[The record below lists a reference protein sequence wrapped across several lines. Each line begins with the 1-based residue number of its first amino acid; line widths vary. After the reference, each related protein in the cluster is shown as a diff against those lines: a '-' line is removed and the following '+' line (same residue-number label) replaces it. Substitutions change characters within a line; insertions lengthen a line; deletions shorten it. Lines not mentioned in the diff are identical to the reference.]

1 MGKAPEYSNEELP
14 VYLSLRNIS
23 KSFDSV
29 LAVDQINLEVGAHE
43 FVCILGPS
51 GCGKTTLLRIVAGL
65 VQSDQGDVF
74 LDGVDLTNIPARLR
88 GFGIVFQSYSL
99 FPNMTVAENIGYGP
113 VIHRQPKAKIQ
124 SKVGELLDI
133 TGMGEYASKYP
144 HQLSGGQQ
152 QRVALARAL
161 ALEPKLLLLDEPLS
175 ALDAQVRTG
184 LRHEIRS
191 LQRRLGVPTLMV
203 THDQEEAMVMAD
215 RIVCMNEGRI
225 EQVGTPDELY
235 LEPRSAFVADFIGQ
249 INVLSEGP
257 KPELGGQPI
266 TLPGKTPKGALK
278 LIVRPEHIQIRP
290 AKGAKKGKNVFAG
303 VVLDSVFLGN
313 ITRTR
318 VRVGEVVVLVEE
330 SGKTQWAEAAPVS
343 VLIPPESIICIGGGK
358 A

>member
-1 MGKAPEYSNEELP
+1 M
-14 VYLSLRNIS
+14 
-23 KSFDSV
+23 
-29 LAVDQINLEVGAHE
+29 LAVDQINLEVGEHE

-65 VQSDQGDVF
+65 VQSDQGEVF
-74 LDGVDLTNIPARLR
+74 LDGTDLTNIPARLR

-99 FPNMTVAENIGYGP
+99 FPNMTVSQNIGYGP
-113 VIHRQPKAKIQ
+113 TIHRWPKDRIKA
-124 SKVGELLDI
+124 KVGELLEVI
-133 TGMGEYASKYP
+133 GMAENADKHP

-152 QRVALARAL
+152 QRVALGRAL

-215 RIVCMNEGRI
+215 RIVCMNGGKI
-225 EQVGTPDELY
+225 EQVGTPHELY

-249 INVLSEGP
+249 INVLSEGS
-257 KPELGGQPI
+257 KPELAG
-266 TLPGKTPKGALK
+266 LPVNLAGKPPKGAFK
-278 LIVRPEHIQIRP
+278 LMVRPEHVQLKP
-290 AKGAKKGKNVFAG
+290 GKGAGKAKNHFPG

-313 ITRTR
+313 VTRTR
-318 VRVGEVVVLVEE
+318 VQVGNVLMVVEE
-330 SGKTQWAEAAPVS
+330 SGKTHWEEAAAVK
-343 VLIPPESIICIGGGK
+343 VVIPPESIICIEGGQG
-358 A
+358 